1 MSQELTAGTRPL
13 ALRGKSTSVGALVGA
28 FESDTL
34 AVFLR
39 RSPHNEHVVVYVIA
53 AMLVLAVVLTA
64 IVKVDRVS
72 ESTYGVIVPTAGSI
86 FISPF
91 NSGIVKKINVKMGQI
106 VKKGESLA
114 TLDPTFTAADLLQL
128 KEHMSSDI
136 AQIAREDA
144 ELAHRP
150 YVFSKTDP
158 YQVLQGAM
166 WKQRADQYHAQIVNY
181 DGQIHSAEAQMSQ
194 AQSDTEKYT
203 GRLKL
208 AAAAEGLYQPLLDKG
223 YVSKIQLMQA
233 SDTRTEMSRLL
244 ADAQNQVAQYRETV
258 TSLIGQKDAFIQQWW
273 AATSTQLVAD
283 RNDLDTTRD
292 SLDKAQKL
300 QDLTSLDAP
309 MDAIVLQIGMLSPG
323 SVAAGGGS
331 AVTPN
336 LMQAPLFTL
345 QPINAPMEAEIWI
358 PSMDNSYVRVGD
370 PVTLKLDAYMF
381 IRHGTVSGTV
391 KSISEGSFTTDNNG
405 NTVLPYFKVRVA
417 IKKIHLHDVAPDFR
431 LVPGETLVGDVIIG
445 RRTILSYLLDGVL
458 RVGSEAMREP
468 E

>member
-13 ALRGKSTSVGALVGA
+13 TLRGKSTSVGALVGA

-39 RSPHNEHVVVYVIA
+39 RSPHNEHIVVYVIA

-91 NSGIVKKINVKMGQI
+91 NNGIVKKINVKMGQI
-106 VKKGESLA
+106 VKKGDSLA

-128 KEHMSSDI
+128 KEHMSSDE
-136 AQIAREDA
+136 AQIAREEA

-150 YVFSKTDP
+150 YAFSRTDH
-158 YQVLQGAM
+158 YQVLQGQM
-166 WKQRADQYHAQIVNY
+166 WKQRADQYHSQIENY

-194 AQSDTEKYT
+194 ARSDTEKYT

-208 AAAAEGLYQPLLDKG
+208 AADAEGLYKPLLEKG
-223 YVSKIQLMQA
+223 YVSQIQLMQA

-258 TSLIGQKDAFIQQWW
+258 ASLIGQKNAFIQQWW

-309 MDAIVLQIGMLSPG
+309 MDAIVLQIGMLSAG
-323 SVAAGGGS
+323 SVATGGG
-331 AVTPN
+331 TTPPN

-358 PSMDNSYVRVGD
+358 PSMDNSFVRVGD

-381 IRHGTVSGTV
+381 IRHGTVSGAV

-405 NTVLPYFKVRVA
+405 TTVPPYFKVRVA

-431 LVPGETLVGDVIIG
+431 LVPGETLEGDVIIG

>member
-1 MSQELTAGTRPL
+1 MSQEITAVGRAP
-13 ALRGKSTSVGALVGA
+13 ALRRKPDSLGELVGA

-39 RSPHNEHVVVYVIA
+39 TSPTNEHIIVYVIA
-53 AMLVLAVVLTA
+53 TMLVLAVVLTA

-86 FISPF
+86 FISPY
-91 NSGIVKKINVKMGQI
+91 STGIVKKINVKMGQV

-128 KEHMSSDI
+128 KEHLSSDE
-136 AQIAREDA
+136 AQIAREEA
-144 ELAHRP
+144 ELASRP
-150 YVFSKTDP
+150 YKFSKTDR
-158 YQVLQGAM
+158 YQLLQGQM
-166 WKQRADQYHAQIVNY
+166 WKQRADEYRSQIENY

-194 AQSDTEKYT
+194 AQSDAEKYT

-208 AAAAEGLYQPLLDKG
+208 ATDAEALYKPLLDKG

-244 ADAQNQVAQYRETV
+244 ADAQNEIAQYHETV
-258 TSLIGQKDAFIQQWW
+258 VSLQGQKHAFVQQWW

-309 MDAIVLQIGMLSPG
+309 MDAIVLQIGMVSSG
-323 SVAAGGGS
+323 SVASGGGPS
-331 AVTPN
+331 VTTN

-345 QPINAPMEAEIWI
+345 QPLNAPMEAEIWI

-381 IRHGTVSGTV
+381 IRHGTVAGVV

-405 NTVLPYFKVRVA
+405 NTVPPYFKIRVT

-431 LVPGETLVGDVIIG
+431 LVPGETLEGDVIIG
-445 RRTILSYLLDGVL
+445 RRTLLSYLLDGVM
-458 RVGSEAMREP
+458 RTGEEAMREP